1 MAITFADHTF
11 KRIFYNENYDISV
24 LISVKFFPMYL
35 TQFDSG
41 RHMDTY
47 TRVNIGSCNGRLM
60 LDGTKPLSEAMLTHK
75 KSPVRDVHL
84 RAILQ
89 EIPQPPITKVYLKTT
104 FVKYLWNIF
113 SGNVK
118 GLVRNRRHPLT
129 RANVDKDKRCHKT
142 TIFLS
147 LLHRTGPIAV
157 RRTNSN
163 VGSLNVVPGQH
174 FNIIV
179 KSLI

>member
-41 RHMDTY
+41 RHIDTY

-60 LDGTKPLSEAMLTHK
+60 LDGTKPLPEAMLTHK
-75 KSPVRDVHL
+75 KSPVKDVHL

-113 SGNVK
+113 QVTLKAWCVTGDTLLPELMLIKIKV
-118 GLVRNRRHPLT
+118 VIIT
-129 RANVDKDKRCHKT
+129 RPQFFFISVAQDWPDSCKT
-142 TIFLS
+142 YKF
-147 LLHRTGPIAV
+147 
-157 RRTNSN
+157 
-163 VGSLNVVPGQH
+163 
-174 FNIIV
+174 
-179 KSLI
+179 